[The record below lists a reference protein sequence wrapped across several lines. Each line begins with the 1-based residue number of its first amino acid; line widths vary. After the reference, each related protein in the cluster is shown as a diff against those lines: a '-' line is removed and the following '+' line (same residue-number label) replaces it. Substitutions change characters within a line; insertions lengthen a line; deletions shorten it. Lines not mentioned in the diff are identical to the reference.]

1 MKFKAS
7 TLHKIGRPLVN
18 YVYKNPKKNIP
29 KVLKIGKAVT
39 GNLFPE
45 TTWTAPL
52 DVITNPQNTWNDYI
66 YRIIEETD
74 KELLTNM
81 LLTFAID
88 AGYIGTSTLR
98 ENRDKLKCNIP
109 WIILMDPTSACNL
122 KCKGCWATEYGHNSN
137 LTLDE
142 MRKIVTEAKA
152 LGTHF
157 FMFTGGE
164 PLVRKKDIL
173 TVTKENPDCI
183 FLAFT
188 NGTLVDDEFC
198 EELKKSGNFALAL
211 SIEGTEE
218 TTDFRRGEG
227 VYKKVVDAMALLK
240 KHKCIFGTS
249 ICYTSKNYQA
259 VTSDKFYDMEIE
271 AGAKFALYFHYMPIG
286 SDADTSLLLTPEQ
299 REHVYR
305 TIRKKRRTRN
315 GKPIFVMDFQNDGE
329 FVGGCIAGG
338 RNYFHINSE
347 GDAEPCVFIHYSDS
361 NIREKSILEC
371 LRSPLFKQY
380 YKGQP
385 FNDNML
391 RPCPML
397 ENPQALRHIIDVT
410 GAKST
415 NLTCPESADELCSK
429 CDLYA
434 KEWAPMA
441 KQIWEEQERFH
452 PFTQY
457 YRDTDEAKNEQ

>member
-1 MKFKAS
+1 MKFKAN

-18 YVYKNPKKNIP
+18 YVYKNPKRNIP
-29 KVLKIGKAVT
+29 KVLKIGKAIT

-52 DVITNPQNTWNDYI
+52 DVITNPQNTWNDYV

-74 KELLTNM
+74 KELLTNV

-122 KCKGCWATEYGHNSN
+122 KCKGCWAAEYGHHSN

-173 TVTKENPDCI
+173 TITNENKDCI

-227 VYKKVVDAMALLK
+227 VYQKVVDAMALLK

-249 ICYTSKNYQA
+249 VCYTSKNYDA

-286 SDADTSLLLTPEQ
+286 SDADASLLLTPEQ

-361 NIREKSILEC
+361 NIREKSIIEC

-415 NLTCPESADELCSK
+415 NLTCPESAEELCSK

>member
-52 DVITNPQNTWNDYI
+52 DVITNPQNTWNDYV

-74 KELLTNM
+74 KELLTNV

-122 KCKGCWATEYGHNSN
+122 KCKGCWAAEYGHNSN

-397 ENPQALRHIIDVT
+397 ENPQALRHIIEVT